1 MAFPLGSTSL
11 SSHGLPHEPRPVSNT
26 FSAAE
31 WIFRLLG
38 EPAQAGDNR
47 SPAEG
52 LGRLPASRVAEWRSR
67 LGAAAWAELEALGR
81 EPDAGLFFES
91 LLAFGRR
98 CESEDRPDAALA
110 VYGLLREGTGIS
122 NIEARA
128 TQRLQAIQGVGATG
142 PRAEFLLRRL
152 AVEAS
157 DPALILSMGLAGAAY
172 RVSRLGL
179 LGRLAVSPAANT
191 FTRGFG
197 AQATAGLG
205 AFLVEASAFTLTAH
219 GLNDALGRTQDWS
232 PRGLGHSW
240 AAGALTLGSLKFFG
254 WAGGRLYQR
263 ALGAEGLAAAASPGL
278 GRTLFQQGS
287 MFAGILSA
295 HRLEEALGLRG
306 RRDGAT
312 TLVDGLAT
320 LLQFNVAGRLSH
332 HAFGEG
338 WRAWE
343 RGLDLHAEAIA
354 RRLPERPAGSGGPAL
369 AWATA
374 SGPRLS
380 AGAPE
385 IRDPLQGPFLVFMEG
400 LGDKGG
406 PEQGT
411 TGTGGEPLRGR
422 EPTTRDEIA
431 KETEPA
437 TEEPISW
444 LPKGPQQLEVAL
456 REFLNMHPH
465 SAVVFELSAPE
476 SGGHPGGTVLM
487 INRRLTEMIGYSEA
501 EALGRSLQT
510 FMHMR
515 DMPFFRNLSESL
527 LQNGTLDLPEVR
539 YRRKDGSSVWCST
552 TGMVKRVSGRSL
564 GFAFLEDIT
573 ERRRERA
580 ALEASEVRNRALI
593 GALPD
598 LLFRIRAD
606 MTFLDVRLPQAGQ
619 FVLPVEQLIGTRVH
633 DLPLPEDLKQF
644 GIETMRRAL
653 ETGAFQRVEYEL
665 PMPDGST
672 RHQEARVSPSGAD
685 EVVVIVRDTTDLKR
699 AEQHRIAAER
709 LDAVQML
716 SRGLAH
722 NIANRLAV
730 VLPYQQYNRQA
741 MEELRDLFHRLAEKP
756 ANGVDPLLSEPF
768 LTELAEMR
776 DFAVRGTGRPA
787 VASLQSP
794 GEVFR
799 ALEQILNR
807 ALQDHLV
814 SQENAELILSAIQS
828 FRRLSTEPQAGPPFD
843 LNTLL
848 DPATIRG
855 MLGEGPHLVVHRAAG
870 PTMVPGPREHIAD
883 ALQNLIVNA
892 RDAMQGLPTQLLRVE
907 TSVEDLNAEQLQ
919 AMQVLSPGPVP
930 KIGGPFL
937 RLSVTD
943 TGTGVDALSRNRIFE
958 AYYSTKS
965 TAQVGAGNRGL
976 GLALTYKH
984 VTDAGGFITLESQ
997 VGEGSTFSIL
1007 LPIVPTPRFEPV
1019 PEDPRAALQR
1029 RLEGYFRE
1037 NGHPAR

>member
-11 SSHGLPHEPRPVSNT
+11 PSHGLPHEPRPVSDT

-31 WIFRLLG
+31 WILRLLG
-38 EPAQAGDNR
+38 EPAQSGDLR

-52 LGRLPASRVAEWRSR
+52 LGRLPASRVAEWRAR
-67 LGAAAWAELEALGR
+67 LGAAAWAELEDLGR
-81 EPDAGLFFES
+81 EPDAGLFFET

-98 CESEDRPDAALA
+98 CETGDRPDAALA
-110 VYGLLREGTGIS
+110 VYGLLREGTGFPD
-122 NIEARA
+122 IEARA
-128 TQRLQAIQGVGATG
+128 TQRLQAIQGVGAAG

-172 RVSRLGL
+172 RVSRLSL
-179 LGRLAVSPAANT
+179 LGRLAASPAANA

-197 AQATAGLG
+197 ARATAGFG
-205 AFLVEASAFTLTAH
+205 AFLVEASTFTAAAH
-219 GLNDALGRTQDWS
+219 GLNEAFGRPQDWS
-232 PRGLGHSW
+232 LRGLGHSW

-263 ALGAEGLAAAASPGL
+263 ALGAEALAASASPGL

-295 HRLEEALGLRG
+295 HRLEEALGLRV

-343 RGLDLHAEAIA
+343 RGLDLHTEAIA
-354 RRLPERPAGSGGPAL
+354 RRLPERPTGTGGLNPAWVL
-369 AWATA
+369 A
-374 SGPRLS
+374 SGPRLAFS
-380 AGAPE
+380 GPKA
-385 IRDPLQGPFLVFMEG
+385 RDPLRGPFLVFMEG
-400 LGDKGG
+400 LGDKGTPEAG
-406 PEQGT
+406 PGSQ
-411 TGTGGEPLRGR
+411 RGDPSPVR
-422 EPTTRDEIA
+422 ESNSRPESTA
-431 KETEPA
+431 ETVSPS
-437 TEEPISW
+437 EEPISW

-465 SAVVFELSAPE
+465 SAVVFELNAPE
-476 SGGHPGGTVLM
+476 HGGHPEGTVLM
-487 INRRLTEMIGYSEA
+487 INRRLTEMFGYSEA

-510 FMHMR
+510 FMHLR

-539 YRRKDGSSVWCST
+539 YRRKDGTSIWCNT
-552 TGMVKRVSGRSL
+552 TGMVKRVNGRSL

-580 ALEASEVRNRALI
+580 ALEVSEVRNRALI

-619 FVLPVEQLIGTRVH
+619 FVLPAEQLIGTRVH
-633 DLPLPEDLKQF
+633 DLPLPEELKEF
-644 GIETMRRAL
+644 GIATMRRAL
-653 ETGAFQRVEYEL
+653 ETGTFQRVEYEL
-665 PMPDGST
+665 PMPDGSR

-730 VLPYQQYNRQA
+730 VLPYQRYNQET
-741 MEELRDLFHRLAEKP
+741 MEGLRDLFRSLADKP
-756 ANGVDPLLSEPF
+756 ANGGDPLLYEPF
-768 LTELAEMR
+768 LQELAELH
-776 DFAVRGTGRPA
+776 DSTVRGGNRPA
-787 VASLQSP
+787 TLTLDSP
-794 GEVFR
+794 RAVYRAIEQILTR
-799 ALEQILNR
+799 ALE
-807 ALQDHLV
+807 DHQV
-814 SQENAELILSAIQS
+814 SQENANLILSAIES

-843 LNTLL
+843 LNSLL
-848 DPATIRG
+848 EPADLRG
-855 MLGEGPHLVVHRAAG
+855 MLGEGPDLVVRRAPGAA
-870 PTMVPGPREHIAD
+870 MVPGPRSHIAD

-892 RDAMQGLPTQLLRVE
+892 RDAMQGSERRLLLIDASAVDLSPE
-907 TSVEDLNAEQLQ
+907 TLAALQ
-919 AMQVLSPGPVP
+919 SLSPGPLP
-930 KIGGPFL
+930 TAGGRYL
-937 RLSVTD
+937 RLSVSD
-943 TGTGVDALSRNRIFE
+943 TGSGIDPEARHRIFE
-958 AYYSTKS
+958 AYYSTKP
-965 TAQVGAGNRGL
+965 TAHVGSGNRGL
-976 GLALTYKH
+976 GLAMTYKH
-984 VTDAGGFITLESQ
+984 IKDAGGFITVESQ
-997 VGEGSTFSIL
+997 VGEGTTFHL
-1007 LPIVPTPRFEPV
+1007 YLPSVAAPRSEPV
-1019 PEDPRAALQR
+1019 QEDPRIS
-1029 RLEGYFRE
+1029 LEQKLEAYFRSQ
-1037 NGHPAR
+1037 GTFPR